1 VNLLPRI
8 PRAAALAGAVTVL
21 LWASAFVG
29 IRSATR
35 HLEAGPLALGRLL
48 VAALVLGLLILIR
61 GRSAERRRF
70 APRDRAAVVLCGVLW
85 FGAYNLALNEAERRV
100 DAGTAAMLVNV
111 GPILIALLAGV
122 VLREGL
128 PRNLAQGLAVAFT
141 GALVIGLATRSR
153 GATETTGALLCL
165 LAALLYA
172 GGVVAQK
179 PVLSR
184 QPALEVTF
192 LACLSG
198 LVVCLP
204 FAPRLVTELGHVP
217 AGAVAWTIYL
227 GAGPTA
233 IAFTTW
239 AYALSRTTAGRMGAL
254 TYLVPPLAVL
264 LGWVL
269 LGEVPPGAALG
280 GGLLCLTG
288 VALTRRS
295 GTLPPRV
302 PGRVLQRRANKL

>member
-1 VNLLPRI
+1 MRRPWT
-8 PRAAALAGAVTVL
+8 PPTAALAGGVTVL
-21 LWASAFVG
+21 LWASAFAG

-48 VAALVLGLLILIR
+48 VAAAVLGVLTLLGRRTRAEQRDGFTRADR
-61 GRSAERRRF
+61 G
-70 APRDRAAVVLCGVLW
+70 AVVLCGVLW

-111 GPILIALLAGV
+111 GPILIALIAGV

-128 PRNLAQGLAVAFT
+128 PRNLARGLAVAFA
-141 GALVIGLATRSR
+141 GAVVIGLATRSR
-153 GATETTGALLCL
+153 GAAEGTGALLCL

-172 GGVVAQK
+172 SGVVAQK
-179 PVLSR
+179 PALAR
-184 QPALEVTF
+184 HPALEVT
-192 LACLSG
+192 LVACLAG

-204 FAPRLVTELGHVP
+204 FAPRLITELHHAP
-217 AGAVAWTIYL
+217 AGAIAWMVYL

-233 IAFTTW
+233 VAFTTW

-264 LGWVL
+264 FGWAL
-269 LGEVPPGAALG
+269 LGEIPPALAIVGGA
-280 GGLLCLTG
+280 LCLAG
-288 VALTRRS
+288 VALTRAGS
-295 GTLPPRV
+295 LPRR
-302 PGRVLQRRANKL
+302 GRRGVVA